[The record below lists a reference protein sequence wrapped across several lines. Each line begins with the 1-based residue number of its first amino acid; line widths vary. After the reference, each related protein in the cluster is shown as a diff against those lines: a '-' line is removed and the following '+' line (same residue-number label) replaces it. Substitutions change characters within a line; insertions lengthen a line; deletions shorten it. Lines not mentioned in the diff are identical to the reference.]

1 MNARFPTSF
10 HDAPGRTE
18 LPALSS
24 PALTQSAHKDF
35 LLSAECLSHLAHL
48 SLRYTSLRIAMY
60 NPSLLGLFE
69 INQIFSSTS
78 TSSTPPFSS
87 VVALVAVTETSLTA
101 TALTMVEV
109 LLFLILM

>member
-48 SLRYTSLRIAMY
+48 SLRYTSLRFASVQ
-60 NPSLLGLFE
+60 SLVAGLFQ
-69 INQIFSSTS
+69 INQILDSSA
-78 TSSTPPFSS
+78 SSTPPFSS

>member
-10 HDAPGRTE
+10 HDAHRPHRAARSLIPRADTMHTKI
-18 LPALSS
+18 SCC
-24 PALTQSAHKDF
+24 
-35 LLSAECLSHLAHL
+35 LLSVSLISPTPLSATPPLALQVH
-48 SLRYTSLRIAMY
+48 
-60 NPSLLGLFE
+60 NPLVVGLFQ
-69 INQIFSSTS
+69 INQILDSSA
-78 TSSTPPFSS
+78 SSTPPFSS